1 MSVTRLLSVCPD
13 IQAALDQVW
22 ADKAYP
28 MQSYAHLQ
36 MLLSQANARQIK
48 QQITPGSSKIKQV
61 EVTWFQRGNGE
72 GVTGQSQPVCVATER
87 YGDNVKSYTIAN
99 DDTKGTGGEII
110 DIRDLDLYCQDN
122 GAYFLARLRWHLEWL
137 DRLVAQK
144 TAQEAALQVGKY
156 RSTVGPVDANDFLEI
171 YTQLANGNPNPT
183 AIHQIKTAAR
193 KTGYGTAPVVFA
205 DDLYT
210 YAEFNNLTGCC
221 AESGN
226 DLGRAINAMGI
237 AVLYDDFVS
246 QAMGGSSFSYMTE
259 LGASQLLTHS
269 TAQRLDGTILR
280 QLPAHSNYVTIQ
292 LLTPAGLPAD
302 VTISDDCGK
311 ISIIPTVT
319 SKLIT
324 LPEELFATG
333 DEYEGV
339 NYTNGISIVLPPCA
353 TDCYPPAG

>member
-1 MSVTRLLSVCPD
+1 M
-13 IQAALDQVW
+13 
-22 ADKAYP
+22 
-28 MQSYAHLQ
+28 
-36 MLLSQANARQIK
+36 
-48 QQITPGSSKIKQV
+48 
-61 EVTWFQRGNGE
+61 
-72 GVTGQSQPVCVATER
+72 
-87 YGDNVKSYTIAN
+87 
-99 DDTKGTGGEII
+99 
-110 DIRDLDLYCQDN
+110 DN
-122 GAYFLARLRWHLEWL
+122 GSYFLARLRFHLEWL
-137 DRLVAQK
+137 DRLVAEK
-144 TAQEAALQVGKY
+144 TAQEAALQVGKF
-156 RSTVGPVDANDFLEI
+156 RSTVGPVNANDFLEI
-171 YTQLANGNPNPT
+171 STQLANGNPNPT

-205 DDLYT
+205 DDLFT

-226 DLGRAINAMGI
+226 DLARAISAMGI
-237 AVLYDDFVS
+237 AVLYDDFIS
-246 QAMGGSSFSYMTE
+246 QALGGSSLSYMTE

-302 VTISDDCGK
+302 VTISDDCGQ

-324 LPEELFATG
+324 LPEELFAAG

-339 NYTNGISIVLPPCA
+339 NYTNGISIIAPSCEPV
-353 TDCYPPAG
+353 CYPPVV